1 MAYLGRGLDR
11 GNYLKLDDLASQFDG
26 STVTFNLTSG
36 GQAFF
41 PGSAFSILVSLA
53 GIIQEPE
60 SAYIITN
67 NTITFA
73 SPPQGGDD
81 YFCIALG
88 VPLAAGTVPV
98 GSVNSTHL
106 QTGVVTSEKIAG
118 AAVTSFHIEDG
129 AVTNAKLSSNSVNSS
144 NIVDGS
150 VTYTDLD
157 ANARGV
163 GIQSGGISI
172 AGAGVTQLNF
182 VGTGN
187 TFVYNSST
195 KTVDI
200 SIEGGRGGVAGIAT
214 AVDSVDNETILVGIG
229 TTVAVGSAH
238 SEGVLQVDGNVAI
251 VEGALLTDQNID
263 IQVNVPTGKNALL
276 IGPVTVG
283 NLGTIDVALGSVLV
297 VV

>member
-118 AAVTSFHIEDG
+118 AAVTTSKIDDA
-129 AVTNAKLSSNSVNSS
+129 AVTFEKL
-144 NIVDGS
+144 DP
-150 VTYTDLD
+150 D
-157 ANARGV
+157 ARGV

-200 SIEGGRGGVAGIAT
+200 SIEGGGGGGVAGIAT
-214 AVDSVDNETILVGIG
+214 AVDSIDDETIIVGIG
-229 TTVAVGSAH
+229 STVAVGSAH

>member
-118 AAVTSFHIEDG
+118 AAVTTSKIDDA
-129 AVTNAKLSSNSVNSS
+129 AVTTVKIDDAAVTFEKL
-144 NIVDGS
+144 DP
-150 VTYTDLD
+150 D
-157 ANARGV
+157 ARGV

-214 AVDSVDNETILVGIG
+214 AVDSIDDETIIVGIG
-229 TTVAVGSAH
+229 STVAVGSAH

>member
-118 AAVTSFHIEDG
+118 AAVTTSKIDDA
-129 AVTNAKLSSNSVNSS
+129 AVTFEKL
-144 NIVDGS
+144 DP
-150 VTYTDLD
+150 D
-157 ANARGV
+157 ARGV

-200 SIEGGRGGVAGIAT
+200 SIEGGGGGGAAGIAT
-214 AVDSVDNETILVGIG
+214 AVDSIDDETIIVGIG
-229 TTVAVGSAH
+229 STVAVGSAH

>member
-118 AAVTSFHIEDG
+118 AAVTTSKINDA
-129 AVTNAKLSSNSVNSS
+129 AVTFEKL
-144 NIVDGS
+144 DP
-150 VTYTDLD
+150 D
-157 ANARGV
+157 ARGV

-200 SIEGGRGGVAGIAT
+200 SIEGGGGGGAAGIAT
-214 AVDSVDNETILVGIG
+214 AVDSIDDETIIVGIG

>member
-118 AAVTSFHIEDG
+118 AAVTTSKIDDA
-129 AVTNAKLSSNSVNSS
+129 AVTFEKL
-144 NIVDGS
+144 DP
-150 VTYTDLD
+150 D
-157 ANARGV
+157 ARGV

-214 AVDSVDNETILVGIG
+214 AVDSIDDETIIVGIG
-229 TTVAVGSAH
+229 STVAVGSAH

>member
-118 AAVTSFHIEDG
+118 AAVTTSKIDDA
-129 AVTNAKLSSNSVNSS
+129 AVTFEKL
-144 NIVDGS
+144 DP
-150 VTYTDLD
+150 D
-157 ANARGV
+157 ARGV

-200 SIEGGRGGVAGIAT
+200 SIEGGGGGGVAGIAT
-214 AVDSVDNETILVGIG
+214 AVDSIDDETIIVGIG

>member
-118 AAVTSFHIEDG
+118 AAVTTSKIDDA
-129 AVTNAKLSSNSVNSS
+129 AVTTVKIDDAAVTFEKL
-144 NIVDGS
+144 DP
-150 VTYTDLD
+150 D
-157 ANARGV
+157 ARGV

-214 AVDSVDNETILVGIG
+214 AVDSIDDETILVGIG

>member
-118 AAVTSFHIEDG
+118 AAVTTSKIDDA
-129 AVTNAKLSSNSVNSS
+129 AVTFEKL
-144 NIVDGS
+144 DP
-150 VTYTDLD
+150 
-157 ANARGV
+157 NARGV

-214 AVDSVDNETILVGIG
+214 AVDSIDDETILVGIG

>member
-118 AAVTSFHIEDG
+118 AAVTTSKIDDA
-129 AVTNAKLSSNSVNSS
+129 AVTFEKL
-144 NIVDGS
+144 DP
-150 VTYTDLD
+150 D
-157 ANARGV
+157 ARGV

-187 TFVYNSST
+187 TFIYNSST

-214 AVDSVDNETILVGIG
+214 AVDSIDNETIIVGIG
-229 TTVAVGSAH
+229 STVAVGSAH

>member
-118 AAVTSFHIEDG
+118 AAVTTSKIDDA
-129 AVTNAKLSSNSVNSS
+129 AVTFEKL
-144 NIVDGS
+144 DP
-150 VTYTDLD
+150 D
-157 ANARGV
+157 ARGV

-214 AVDSVDNETILVGIG
+214 AVDSIDNETIIVGIG
-229 TTVAVGSAH
+229 STVAVGSAH

>member
-118 AAVTSFHIEDG
+118 AAVTTVKIDDA
-129 AVTNAKLSSNSVNSS
+129 AVTFEKL
-144 NIVDGS
+144 DP
-150 VTYTDLD
+150 D
-157 ANARGV
+157 ARGV

-214 AVDSVDNETILVGIG
+214 AVDSIDDETILVGIG

>member
-11 GNYLKLDDLASQFDG
+11 GNYLKLDDLASQFNG

-118 AAVTSFHIEDG
+118 AAVTTSKIDDAAITTVKIDDA
-129 AVTNAKLSSNSVNSS
+129 AVTFEKL
-144 NIVDGS
+144 DP
-150 VTYTDLD
+150 D
-157 ANARGV
+157 ARGV

-200 SIEGGRGGVAGIAT
+200 SIEGGGGGGVAGIAT
-214 AVDSVDNETILVGIG
+214 AVDSIDNETILVGIG

>member
-118 AAVTSFHIEDG
+118 AAVTTSKIDDA
-129 AVTNAKLSSNSVNSS
+129 AVTFEKL
-144 NIVDGS
+144 DP
-150 VTYTDLD
+150 D
-157 ANARGV
+157 ARGV

-172 AGAGVTQLNF
+172 AGAGITQLNF

-200 SIEGGRGGVAGIAT
+200 SIEGGGGGGAAGIAT
-214 AVDSVDNETILVGIG
+214 AVDSIDDETIIVGIG

>member
-118 AAVTSFHIEDG
+118 AAVTTSKIDDA
-129 AVTNAKLSSNSVNSS
+129 AVTFEKL
-144 NIVDGS
+144 DP
-150 VTYTDLD
+150 D
-157 ANARGV
+157 ARGV

>member
-118 AAVTSFHIEDG
+118 AAVTTSKIDDA
-129 AVTNAKLSSNSVNSS
+129 AVTTVKIDDAAVTFEKL
-144 NIVDGS
+144 DP
-150 VTYTDLD
+150 
-157 ANARGV
+157 NARGV

-214 AVDSVDNETILVGIG
+214 AVDSIDDETILVGIG

>member
-118 AAVTSFHIEDG
+118 AAVTTSKIDDA
-129 AVTNAKLSSNSVNSS
+129 AVTTVKIDDAAVTFEKL
-144 NIVDGS
+144 DP
-150 VTYTDLD
+150 D
-157 ANARGV
+157 ARGV

-214 AVDSVDNETILVGIG
+214 AVDSIDNETILVGIG

>member
-1 MAYLGRGLDR
+1 M
-11 GNYLKLDDLASQFDG
+11 
-26 STVTFNLTSG
+26 
-36 GQAFF
+36 
-41 PGSAFSILVSLA
+41 
-53 GIIQEPE
+53 
-60 SAYIITN
+60 
-67 NTITFA
+67 
-73 SPPQGGDD
+73 
-81 YFCIALG
+81 
-88 VPLAAGTVPV
+88 
-98 GSVNSTHL
+98 
-106 QTGVVTSEKIAG
+106 VTSEKIAG
-118 AAVTSFHIEDG
+118 AAVTTSKIDDA
-129 AVTNAKLSSNSVNSS
+129 AVTFEKL
-144 NIVDGS
+144 DP
-150 VTYTDLD
+150 D
-157 ANARGV
+157 ARGV

-200 SIEGGRGGVAGIAT
+200 SIEGGGGGAAGIAT
-214 AVDSVDNETILVGIG
+214 AVDSIDDETIIVGIG

>member
-1 MAYLGRGLDR
+1 M
-11 GNYLKLDDLASQFDG
+11 
-26 STVTFNLTSG
+26 
-36 GQAFF
+36 
-41 PGSAFSILVSLA
+41 
-53 GIIQEPE
+53 
-60 SAYIITN
+60 
-67 NTITFA
+67 TI
-73 SPPQGGDD
+73 
-81 YFCIALG
+81 FCIALEF
-88 VPLAAGTVPV
+88 LAAGTVPV

-106 QTGVVTSEKIAG
+106 QTGVETSEKIAG
-118 AAVTSFHIEDG
+118 AAVTTSKIDDA
-129 AVTNAKLSSNSVNSS
+129 AVTTVKINDAAVTFEKL
-144 NIVDGS
+144 DP
-150 VTYTDLD
+150 D
-157 ANARGV
+157 ARGV

-172 AGAGVTQLNF
+172 AGAGVTQPNF

-214 AVDSVDNETILVGIG
+214 AVDSIDNETILVGIG

>member
-1 MAYLGRGLDR
+1 M
-11 GNYLKLDDLASQFDG
+11 
-26 STVTFNLTSG
+26 
-36 GQAFF
+36 
-41 PGSAFSILVSLA
+41 
-53 GIIQEPE
+53 
-60 SAYIITN
+60 
-67 NTITFA
+67 
-73 SPPQGGDD
+73 
-81 YFCIALG
+81 
-88 VPLAAGTVPV
+88 
-98 GSVNSTHL
+98 
-106 QTGVVTSEKIAG
+106 TSEKIAG

-129 AVTNAKLSSNSVNSS
+129 SVTNAKLSSNSVNSS

-200 SIEGGRGGVAGIAT
+200 SIEGGGGGAAGIAT
-214 AVDSVDNETILVGIG
+214 AVDSIDDETIIVGIG

>member
-11 GNYLKLDDLASQFDG
+11 GNYLKLDDLASQFNG

-118 AAVTSFHIEDG
+118 AAVTTSKIDDA
-129 AVTNAKLSSNSVNSS
+129 AVTFEKL
-144 NIVDGS
+144 DP
-150 VTYTDLD
+150 D
-157 ANARGV
+157 ARGV

-200 SIEGGRGGVAGIAT
+200 SIEGGGGGGAAGIAT
-214 AVDSVDNETILVGIG
+214 AVDSIDDETIIVGIG